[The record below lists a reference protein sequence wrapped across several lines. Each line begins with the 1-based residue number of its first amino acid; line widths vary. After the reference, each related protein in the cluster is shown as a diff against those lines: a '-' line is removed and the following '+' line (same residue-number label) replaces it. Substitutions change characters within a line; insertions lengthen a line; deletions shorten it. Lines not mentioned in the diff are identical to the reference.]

1 MDLTEYAAMMEDVR
15 EVSFIKEED
24 RYGLIRQKIEYIN
37 KSDKPIEE
45 ASRDFDD
52 HLFDRRK

>member
-1 MDLTEYAAMMEDVR
+1 MDLTEYAAMMEDR
-15 EVSFIKEED
+15 GKVSFIKEED